1 MNKNRLC
8 VNRQGD
14 SGAIYISE
22 EFQADLGLGALYCV
36 YNLAVPGLS
45 WACCTV
51 STLCQDR
58 CEYTALGQ
66 V

>member
-1 MNKNRLC
+1 MNKNRLR

-22 EFQADLGLGALYCV
+22 EFQADFGLGALYCV
-36 YNLAVPGLS
+36 YNLAVSGLS

-51 STLCQDR
+51 FT
-58 CEYTALGQ
+58 T
-66 V
+66 